1 MRSTAAAADVID
13 LSSDDDDE
21 VPVPSTSA
29 AAAAA
34 ARRVAPSTSPR
45 DVTPYALVDVKPA
58 LLYPLQPPGV
68 VVGGSGALV
77 PVKEE
82 LPVLTPV
89 PLLAAGYSPSTPSTK
104 VALPAP
110 RLCRQFWKSGDYVV
124 AQRNPDADA
133 PGGRN
138 RLRINPRFL
147 HSNATSHKWAF
158 GAIAELLDNAIDEV
172 NTGAT
177 FVRVNEFTNPR
188 DGSSSLLIQDDG
200 GGMDPEALRRCM
212 SFGFSDKQS
221 DALIGQCIALCT
233 FSAVLWKI
241 DI

>member
-82 LPVLTPV
+82 LPLLTPV

-133 PGGRN
+133 PGKL
-138 RLRINPRFL
+138 RLAKHLGF
-147 HSNATSHKWAF
+147 SHFA
-158 GAIAELLDNAIDEV
+158 
-172 NTGAT
+172 
-177 FVRVNEFTNPR
+177 
-188 DGSSSLLIQDDG
+188 SLLSF
-200 GGMDPEALRRCM
+200 P
-212 SFGFSDKQS
+212 FGFWWRQ
-221 DALIGQCIALCT
+221 
-233 FSAVLWKI
+233 V
-241 DI
+241 